1 MAPNVRAAVGKSRC
15 LSSTLF
21 IGAPL
26 GNADPEYWPRTLEA
40 LKNFDLDQV
49 IILTHDEEV
58 TPRLAETIRTATLQ
72 TFLVTFEGAAKGST
86 VQADAFFGR

>member
-1 MAPNVRAAVGKSRC
+1 MTNASDSPAIRLRGVRH
-15 LSSTLF
+15 
-21 IGAPL
+21 
-26 GNADPEYWPRTLEA
+26 NN

-86 VQADAFFGR
+86 VQADAYFGR